1 MCDYSLHHV
10 SSRPAKIGDRL
21 ITRNFHAGTL
31 GFAAPEDKSVAV
43 CVLPGTEL
51 STRQV
56 QRLAH
61 LPLTLRRRE
70 SRWRARWLPAIDR
83 GWPIDRTE

>member
-51 STRQV
+51 STRKV

-61 LPLTLRRRE
+61 LPLNSSREAVGEHAGYQLDRVGHDRR
-70 SRWRARWLPAIDR
+70 SNS
-83 GWPIDRTE
+83 